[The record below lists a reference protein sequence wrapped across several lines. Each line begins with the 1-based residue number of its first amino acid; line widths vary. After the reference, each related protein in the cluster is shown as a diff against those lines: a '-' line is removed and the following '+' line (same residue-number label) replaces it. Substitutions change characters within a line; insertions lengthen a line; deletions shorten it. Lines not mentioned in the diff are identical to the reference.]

1 MQDIAERLSEY
12 ASLKRRLSLRLEL
25 LDELKGLAER
35 HEGVEKD
42 GDELS
47 RELLLGDISTDVSS
61 IYEQIGQ
68 LEKLL
73 SRAEDPILRE
83 ILERRYIAQENF
95 SKIALEMH
103 YSERHIRRLHSAALK
118 KLSAGEN

>member
-42 GDELS
+42 GDGLS

-83 ILERRYIAQENF
+83 ILERDI
-95 SKIALEMH
+95 S
-103 YSERHIRRLHSAALK
+103 RRRTFRK
-118 KLSAGEN
+118 